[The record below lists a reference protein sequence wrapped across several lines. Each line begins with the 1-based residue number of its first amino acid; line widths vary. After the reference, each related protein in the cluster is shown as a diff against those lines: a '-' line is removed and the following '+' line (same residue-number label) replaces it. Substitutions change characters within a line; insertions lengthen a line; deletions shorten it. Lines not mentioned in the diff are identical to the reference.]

1 MTPMAITTENPY
13 EHDYTNLR
21 DRVVLITGASRGI
34 GRAAAAAFA
43 QHGARLVL
51 MARSS
56 SVDSL
61 VWGTRSLDTIA
72 AISGDV
78 SNPADVERAV
88 NTAIERFG
96 RLDVLV
102 NAAAVLGPAG
112 EIWTT
117 DPEAWFE
124 TIRVN
129 LFGTYGTVRAVLPH
143 MIRQNRGKIVNFA
156 GGGAAY
162 GYPRFTAYAA
172 SKVAV
177 VRVTE
182 TVAQECAGYNIQVNV
197 IAPGA
202 IETDMLKAVRAAG
215 GEVRSVGTMDQ
226 AVALVLFLASDRS
239 DHITGRFIHAK
250 DSYREFLPGLA
261 PDSYTLRRVQP

>member
-1 MTPMAITTENPY
+1 MTTDNTF
-13 EHDYTNLR
+13 EHDYAHLHG
-21 DRVVLITGASRGI
+21 RVVLITGASRGI

-43 QHGARLVL
+43 HRGARVVML
-51 MARSS
+51 ARSS
-56 SVDSL
+56 ELESL
-61 VWGTRSLDTIA
+61 VRGMGSPDTTA
-72 AISGDV
+72 AVRGDV
-78 SNPADVERAV
+78 SNPADVDRAV
-88 NTAIERFG
+88 TTAIERFG
-96 RLDVLV
+96 RIDVLV

-112 EIWTT
+112 EVWTT
-117 DPEAWFE
+117 DPDAWFE

-177 VRVTE
+177 VRLTE
-182 TVAQECAGYNIQVNV
+182 TVAQECAGHNIQVNV

-202 IETDMLKAVRAAG
+202 IETDMLRAVRAAG
-215 GEVRSVGTMDQ
+215 GEVRSVGTMEQ
-226 AVALVLFLASDRS
+226 AIALVLFLASDCS
-239 DHITGRFIHAK
+239 DHITGRFVHAR

>member
-1 MTPMAITTENPY
+1 MTTDNVF
-13 EHDYTNLR
+13 EHDYAHLR
-21 DRVVLITGASRGI
+21 GRVVLITGASRGI
-34 GRAAAAAFA
+34 GRAAADAFA

-51 MARSS
+51 LARSS
-56 SVDSL
+56 EVESV
-61 VWGTRSLDTIA
+61 VWGMGTPDTIA
-72 AISGDV
+72 TVRGDV
-78 SNPADVERAV
+78 SNPADVQKAV
-88 NTAIERFG
+88 TTAIDRFG
-96 RLDVLV
+96 RIDVLV

-112 EIWTT
+112 EVWTT
-117 DPEAWFE
+117 DPDAWLE

-129 LFGTYGTVRAVLPH
+129 LFGTYSTVREVLPH

-226 AVALVLFLASDRS
+226 AIALVLFLASDHS

-250 DSYREFLPGLA
+250 DSYREFLPGLP

>member
-1 MTPMAITTENPY
+1 MPMTTDSGFENEY
-13 EHDYTNLR
+13 AHLR
-21 DRVVLITGASRGI
+21 NRVALITGASRGI
-34 GRAAAAAFA
+34 GRAVAEAFA
-43 QHGARLVL
+43 RNGTRLVL
-51 MARSS
+51 LARSS
-56 SVDSL
+56 TVEP
-61 VWGTRSLDTIA
+61 VA
-72 AISGDV
+72 AGLGATAVRGDV

-88 NTAIERFG
+88 QTAIERFG
-96 RLDVLV
+96 RIDVLV

-112 EIWTT
+112 EVWST
-117 DPEAWFE
+117 DPDAWLE
-124 TIRVN
+124 TIQVN

-177 VRVTE
+177 VRLTE
-182 TVAQECAGYNIQVNV
+182 TVAQECAGYDIQVNV

-215 GEVRSVGTMDQ
+215 GEVRSVGAMEQ
-226 AVALVLFLASDRS
+226 AVALVLFLASDHS
-239 DHITGRFIHAK
+239 DHITGRFIHAR
-250 DSYREFLPGLA
+250 DSYREFHPGLS